1 MHTKASKTS
10 ITIASIALLFNAMA
24 VAMPHW
30 RSSWVALIGYGA
42 RRHWGLLA
50 VQGRKMTM
58 HHTMFENN
66 CKWNGALMLGNSCLS
81 PICKWYLLKCQVYFD
96 LCLYSYGA
104 AFFVLLALLIHLL
117 CLIWTCMLST
127 RSLRWAA
134 TWWPVAALFHM
145 GGAIFWVV
153 ITEGIFDAL
162 DEESWYP
169 IPTPGAS
176 FFIACVGGFGQCVC
190 VFIGFQLMK
199 TWPEVDPDDPNQ
211 FMSDSSEPEEDYE
224 AEEVMKVAQP
234 MPMTPGPMAP
244 TAPMAPTLPAESAV
258 PTETERQWY
267 YKDKGGQ
274 EQGPYPTSIML
285 GWYGQGSIGSDLE
298 LRRDD
303 EDSYSPLG
311 DGSRFRQ

>member
-1 MHTKASKTS
+1 
-10 ITIASIALLFNAMA
+10 
-24 VAMPHW
+24 
-30 RSSWVALIGYGA
+30 
-42 RRHWGLLA
+42 
-50 VQGRKMTM
+50 
-58 HHTMFENN
+58 
-66 CKWNGALMLGNSCLS
+66 
-81 PICKWYLLKCQVYFD
+81 
-96 LCLYSYGA
+96 
-104 AFFVLLALLIHLL
+104 
-117 CLIWTCMLST
+117 MLST

-211 FMSDSSEPEEDYE
+211 FISDSSEPEEDDVS
-224 AEEVMKVAQP
+224 EEVMKVAQP
-234 MPMTPGPMAP
+234 MPMTPGPAP
-244 TAPMAPTLPAESAV
+244 TVPGAESAA
-258 PTETERQWY
+258 PTGTERQWY